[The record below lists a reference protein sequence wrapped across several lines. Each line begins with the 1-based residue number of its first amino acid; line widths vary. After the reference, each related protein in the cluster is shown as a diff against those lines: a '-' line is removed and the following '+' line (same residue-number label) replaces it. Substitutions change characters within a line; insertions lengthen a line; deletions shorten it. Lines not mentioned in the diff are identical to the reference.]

1 MMRIYA
7 AKAKIPG
14 IWGWNKFNNVVSDGI
29 EGMFQFLILEDQT
42 YIRFPLNAMVVF
54 SKERHYAILEKM
66 ERESGQ
72 KIISN

>member
-1 MMRIYA
+1 MKVYS
-7 AKAKIPG
+7 AKIKIPG
-14 IWGWNKFNNVVSDGI
+14 TWGWSRFKNVIGDGI
-29 EGMFQFLILEDQT
+29 EGTFQFLILSDQT